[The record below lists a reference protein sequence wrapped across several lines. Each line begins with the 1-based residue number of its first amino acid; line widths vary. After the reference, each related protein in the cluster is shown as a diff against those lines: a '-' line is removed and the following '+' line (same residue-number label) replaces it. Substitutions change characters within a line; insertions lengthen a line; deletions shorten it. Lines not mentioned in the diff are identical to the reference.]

1 MDPERK
7 TQELEAMVVY
17 LKKREEKVSRKYQDL
32 KFLTEQQDAAIR
44 AIIFPNTASREGEE
58 RSDYMRRLLNCL
70 LQILENVQV
79 YTDRR
84 QSIYNWAEEK
94 ESKHSE

>member
-32 KFLTEQQDAAIR
+32 KFLTEQQDA